1 MNFIT
6 SKTTKIMINKKYQK
20 DNACCDVTFSLPL
33 EVAPDAR
40 EVRVVGDF
48 NNWNWEEGLPMKA
61 TKNKKEYR
69 ATVELEPGRQY
80 EFRYLLDNERW
91 ENDREADDYVPSPFE
106 GVHNCVVSLE
116 AEVSAPVESA
126 VT

>member
-33 EVAPDAR
+33 EAAPDAR

-48 NNWNWEEGLPMKA
+48 NHWNWEEGVPMKA
-61 TKNKKEYR
+61 TKKEYR
-69 ATVELEPGRQY
+69 ATVELEPGQRY
-80 EFRYLLDNERW
+80 EFRYQMDNGEW
-91 ENDREADDYVPSPFE
+91 ENDWEADDYVPSPFE

-116 AEVSAPVESA
+116 AEVSAPVENA
-126 VT
+126 AT

>member
-1 MNFIT
+1 MNSIT

-20 DNACCDVTFSLPL
+20 DNTCCEVTFSLPL
-33 EVAPDAR
+33 EAAPDAQ
-40 EVRVVGDF
+40 EIRVVGDF
-48 NNWNWEEGLPMKA
+48 NHWNWEEGVPMKA
-61 TKNKKEYR
+61 AKKEYR

-91 ENDREADDYVPSPFE
+91 ENDREADGYVPSPFE

-116 AEVSAPVESA
+116 AETPDAA
-126 VT
+126 KAN